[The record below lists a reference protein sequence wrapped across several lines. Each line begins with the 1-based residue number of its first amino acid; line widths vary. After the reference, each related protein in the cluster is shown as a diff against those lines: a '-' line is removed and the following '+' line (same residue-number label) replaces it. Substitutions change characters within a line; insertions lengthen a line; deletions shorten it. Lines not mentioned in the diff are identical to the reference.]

1 MWMTT
6 LNKIRSHSPCEDGY
20 KKLCKSLG
28 GIRKYGKDTPITIRQ
43 IVESNGLDDAL
54 WTLRTMP
61 EHNNRWRLLAVR
73 YARTVQHLMADPRS
87 LAAMDVA
94 ERHARGLAEDAELT
108 AASNAAWAAA
118 LDAARAAGAADAALA
133 ASNAAWAAARAAS
146 NAAWAASNAAWAALD
161 AADAARAV
169 AGAAW
174 DAAWAVAWAAWDAAD
189 AAGAAARD
197 TAVAEQTKML
207 IDICEADDEGS

>member
-118 LDAARAAGAADAALA
+118 
-133 ASNAAWAAARAAS
+133 RAAS

-161 AADAARAV
+161 DADAARAV

-174 DAAWAVAWAAWDAAD
+174 DAARAAAAAAWDAAD

-207 IDICEADDEGS
+207 IDICEADDEE